1 MRKGILPGR
10 YLYRRGKNTARSAAH
25 RSSPARAERL
35 ALYERLMKE
44 IVSLDSVTVG
54 DISRLNRIFQL
65 LAESGSS
72 GFPSSWRGKAF
83 SSGTSPFR
91 PQIPHKSW
99 TGISD
104 PLLDAELGSP
114 WTAEDPLLR

>member
-54 DISRLNRIFQL
+54 DIFRFESDLSEL
-65 LAESGSS
+65 LG
-72 GFPSSWRGKAF
+72 RNL
-83 SSGTSPFR
+83 
-91 PQIPHKSW
+91 
-99 TGISD
+99 GIVRVSV
-104 PLLDAELGSP
+104 L
-114 WTAEDPLLR
+114 